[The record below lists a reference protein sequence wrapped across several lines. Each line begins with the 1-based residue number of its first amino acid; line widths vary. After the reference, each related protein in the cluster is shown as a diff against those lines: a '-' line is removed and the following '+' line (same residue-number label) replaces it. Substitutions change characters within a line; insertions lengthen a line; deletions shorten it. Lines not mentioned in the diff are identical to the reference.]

1 MMAVRAALTPVRQ
14 PTRLLLVFAAVDAAV
29 RQDLL
34 ELAAAALAEPVEL
47 LRAEQVGHNAEL
59 CR

>member
-1 MMAVRAALTPVRQ
+1 MRQ
-14 PTRLLLVFAAVDAAV
+14 PTRLLLVLAAVDAAV

-47 LRAEQVGHNAEL
+47 LRAEQVGHDAEL